1 MLFEESLELGLIAN
15 VSLATGGVFGRRAPQ
30 GSSYPRVVYVCGD
43 GERDDT
49 QDGASGLCMTEVDLD
64 HWDRTYA
71 GAKAL
76 ARQTRLWLN
85 AVQRGIQRPLVEGGP
100 NVGRVKLRAD
110 VDDDDGTDEAFVV
123 TIPATFYHNE
133 ELP

>member
-15 VSLATGGVFGRRAPQ
+15 APLATGGVFGHRAPQ
-30 GSSYPRVVYVCGD
+30 DATYPRVVYVCGD
-43 GERDDT
+43 GDRIDT
-49 QDGASGLCMTEVDLD
+49 QDGASGLCETETDLD
-64 HWDRTYA
+64 CWDRTYA

-76 ARQTRLWLN
+76 ARQVRLWLN
-85 AVQRGIQRPLVEGGP
+85 AVQRSNQGPLVEGGP